1 VYPQTFFEEALL
13 PLVRGGEVMVGE
25 PIDADGLA
33 AIIDPDAPGQSGAR
47 ASIAEARRAVAET
60 ICLAPPPLELDDE
73 ALHLAVALYDALF
86 LTHPDARGRSEKA
99 RARVAE
105 FAEACARLA
114 PPPDGASLL
123 ARHTVLHALFRIVRT
138 DHRVSFWAGAREFRG
153 QPPPKRILRWGRLRR
168 VRVEDHRINW
178 HRQAGL
184 PLAAR
189 AILRRLL
196 ASSPLTD
203 LASPLRGE
211 PALSLEAGAP
221 FLGDPEIAR
230 FLCAEYLGVGLPR
243 IYGVL
248 GAALAAFLRNHA
260 APADARLVLAFL
272 THLHILDALAPDGG
286 LWLESLEG
294 APLSVEPMEFIGLF
308 AASHRLEFGPSGL
321 TGPLRQSLDRRA
333 GFCRRLAGQGIVDAL
348 TGELE
353 RLGVKA
359 PIVGAA
365 TGGVRMGS
373 PR

>member
-1 VYPQTFFEEALL
+1 L
-13 PLVRGGEVMVGE
+13 PLVRGGEVLVGE
-25 PIDADGLA
+25 PIDAEGLA
-33 AIIDPDAPGQSGAR
+33 ALGDPDAPGRQGALG
-47 ASIAEARRAVAET
+47 SIAEARRSVAEAV
-60 ICLAPPPLELDDE
+60 CLAPPPFELDPD
-73 ALHLAVALYDALF
+73 ALALAVALYDALF
-86 LTHPDARGRSEKA
+86 LTHPDARSRSEKA

-105 FAEACARLA
+105 FAEACARLS

-123 ARHTVLHALFRIVRT
+123 ARHTVLHALFRIVRM

-153 QPPPKRILRWGRLRR
+153 QPPPKRILRWGHLRR

-178 HRQAGL
+178 HRQGGL
-184 PLAAR
+184 PLPAR

-221 FLGDPEIAR
+221 FLGDAEIAR
-230 FLCAEYLGVGLPR
+230 FLCAEYLGVGLSR

-248 GAALAAFLRNHA
+248 GTALAAFLRTHP

-294 APLSVEPMEFIGLF
+294 APLSLEPMEFIGLYS
-308 AASHRLEFGPSGL
+308 AAQGLGFEPPGL

-348 TGELE
+348 AGELE
-353 RLGVKA
+353 RTFAEA

-365 TGGVRMGS
+365 IGGVRMGS